1 MSWIRGSSSSCRC
14 GVVSWA
20 CWKTVS
26 HLTSWRNRIRTFL
39 VVFLHMKKDGQDE
52 DDLKKG
58 KVNIGM

>member
-1 MSWIRGSSSSCRC
+1 M
-14 GVVSWA
+14 
-20 CWKTVS
+20 S
-26 HLTSWRNRIRTFL
+26 HLTSWRNSTRTFL